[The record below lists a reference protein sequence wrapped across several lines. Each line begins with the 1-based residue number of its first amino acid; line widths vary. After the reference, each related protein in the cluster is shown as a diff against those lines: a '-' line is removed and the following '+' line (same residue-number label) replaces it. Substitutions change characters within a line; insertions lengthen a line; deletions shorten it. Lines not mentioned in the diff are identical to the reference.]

1 MNEKSKKLMK
11 EQRKDIKKSL
21 DDGFKILVV
30 EDELA
35 EDEESQLTEEGYNC
49 FILEY
54 GEFQPSSNERTIS
67 QNVYI
72 SYLSENQADLD
83 EQVIDIISLISK
95 VKMVSF
101 VVAKSDRLQVKDID
115 RYIDRV
121 VFTFKRVIPYECVR
135 T

>member
-11 EQRKDIKKSL
+11 EQRKDIKKAL
-21 DDGFKILVV
+21 EDGFKLLVV

-35 EDEESQLTEEGYNC
+35 EDEESQLTEDGYNC

-67 QNVYI
+67 QNIYV

-83 EQVIDIISLISK
+83 EQVIDIISLVGK

-101 VVAKSDRLQVKDID
+101 IASKSERLQVKDTD

-121 VFTFKRVIPYECVR
+121 VFTLKRVIPLECI
-135 T
+135 

>member
-11 EQRKDIKKSL
+11 EQRKGIKEAL
-21 DDGFKILVV
+21 ENGFKLLVV

-54 GEFQPSSNERTIS
+54 GEFQSSSNERTLS
-67 QNVYI
+67 QNIYI
-72 SYLSENQADLD
+72 SYLSESQDDLD

-101 VVAKSDRLQVKDID
+101 VVTKSNRLQVKDTD

-121 VFTFKRVIPYECVR
+121 VFTYKRVIPLECI
-135 T
+135 

>member
-11 EQRKDIKKSL
+11 EQRKGIKKAL
-21 DDGFKILVV
+21 EDGFRLLVV

-54 GEFQPSSNERTIS
+54 GEFRASSNERTIS
-67 QNVYI
+67 QNIYV

-83 EQVIDIISLISK
+83 EQVIDIISWVGK

-101 VVAKSDRLQVKDID
+101 VVSKSDRLQVKDTD

-121 VFTFKRVIPYECVR
+121 VFTLKRVIPLECI
-135 T
+135 

>member
-11 EQRKDIKKSL
+11 EQRSGIKKAL
-21 DDGFKILVV
+21 EDGFKLLVV

-35 EDEESQLTEEGYNC
+35 EDEESQLTEEGYHC

-67 QNVYI
+67 QSIYV
-72 SYLSENQADLD
+72 SYLSENQSNLD
-83 EQVIDIISLISK
+83 EQVIDIISWVGK

-101 VVAKSDRLQVKDID
+101 VVSKSDRLQVKDTD
-115 RYIDRV
+115 RFIDRV
-121 VFTFKRVIPYECVR
+121 VF
-135 T
+135 

>member
-1 MNEKSKKLMK
+1 MK
-11 EQRKDIKKSL
+11 EQRKGIKKVL

-35 EDEESQLTEEGYNC
+35 KDEESQLTEEGYNC

-54 GEFQPSSNERTIS
+54 GEFQSSSNERTLS
-67 QNVYI
+67 QNIYI
-72 SYLSENQADLD
+72 SYLSEKQADLD
-83 EQVIDIISLISK
+83 AQIIDIISLLSK

-101 VVAKSDRLQVKDID
+101 AVAKSDRLQVKGTD

-121 VFTFKRVIPYECVR
+121 VFTFKRVIPIECI
-135 T
+135 

>member
-11 EQRKDIKKSL
+11 EQRSGIKKAL
-21 DDGFKILVV
+21 EDGFKLLVV

-35 EDEESQLTEEGYNC
+35 EDEESQLTEEGYHC

-67 QNVYI
+67 QSIYV
-72 SYLSENQADLD
+72 SYLSENQSNLD
-83 EQVIDIISLISK
+83 EQVIDIISWVGK

-101 VVAKSDRLQVKDID
+101 VVSKSDRLQVKDTD
-115 RYIDRV
+115 RFIDRV
-121 VFTFKRVIPYECVR
+121 VFTFKRVIPIECI
-135 T
+135 

>member
-11 EQRKDIKKSL
+11 EQRKGIKKVL

-35 EDEESQLTEEGYNC
+35 KDEESQLTEEGYNC

-54 GEFQPSSNERTIS
+54 GEFQSSSNERTLS
-67 QNVYI
+67 QNIYI
-72 SYLSENQADLD
+72 SYLSEKQADLD
-83 EQVIDIISLISK
+83 AQIIDIISLLSK

-101 VVAKSDRLQVKDID
+101 AVAKSDRLQVKGTD

-121 VFTFKRVIPYECVR
+121 VFTFKRVIPIECI
-135 T
+135 

>member
-11 EQRKDIKKSL
+11 EQRSGIKKAIE
-21 DDGFKILVV
+21 DGFKLLVV

-54 GEFQPSSNERTIS
+54 GEFQPSSNERSIS
-67 QNVYI
+67 QSIYI
-72 SYLSENQADLD
+72 SYLSENQLNLD
-83 EQVIDIISLISK
+83 EQVIDIISWIGK

-101 VVAKSDRLQVKDID
+101 VGTKSDRLQL
-115 RYIDRV
+115 
-121 VFTFKRVIPYECVR
+121 
-135 T
+135 

>member
-1 MNEKSKKLMK
+1 MK
-11 EQRKDIKKSL
+11 EQRKGIKEAL
-21 DDGFKILVV
+21 ENGFKLLVV

-54 GEFQPSSNERTIS
+54 GEFQSSSNERTLS
-67 QNVYI
+67 QNIYI
-72 SYLSENQADLD
+72 SYLSESQDDLD

-101 VVAKSDRLQVKDID
+101 VVTKSDRLQVKDTD

-121 VFTFKRVIPYECVR
+121 VFTYKRVIPLECI
-135 T
+135 

>member
-11 EQRKDIKKSL
+11 EQRKGIKEAL
-21 DDGFKILVV
+21 DNGFKILVV

-35 EDEESQLTEEGYNC
+35 EDEESQLTEEGYDC

-67 QNVYI
+67 QNIYI
-72 SYLSENQADLD
+72 SYLSENQDGLD

-101 VVAKSDRLQVKDID
+101 VVTKSDRLQVKDTD

-121 VFTFKRVIPYECVR
+121 VFTFKRVIPIECI
-135 T
+135 

>member
-1 MNEKSKKLMK
+1 MNEKAKKLMR
-11 EQRKDIKKSL
+11 EQRKGIREAL
-21 DDGFKILVV
+21 HNGFQLLVV

-35 EDEESQLTEEGYNC
+35 EDEEYQLTEEGYHC

-67 QNVYI
+67 QSIYV
-72 SYLSENQADLD
+72 SYLSENQSNLD
-83 EQVIDIISLISK
+83 EQVIDIISWVGK

-101 VVAKSDRLQVKDID
+101 VVSKSDRLQVKDTD

-121 VFTFKRVIPYECVR
+121 VFTFQRVIPIECI
-135 T
+135 